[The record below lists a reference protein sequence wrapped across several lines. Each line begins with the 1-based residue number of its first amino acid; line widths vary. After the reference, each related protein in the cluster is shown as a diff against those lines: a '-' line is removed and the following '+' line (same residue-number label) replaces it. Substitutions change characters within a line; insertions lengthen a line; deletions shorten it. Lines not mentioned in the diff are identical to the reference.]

1 LDASTSDGDLA
12 LFRDSTTN
20 TRDVQ
25 DDKMLAGGG
34 PDEEV
39 RFPLLTNLQDE

>member
-1 LDASTSDGDLA
+1 
-12 LFRDSTTN
+12 
-20 TRDVQ
+20 VQ
-25 DDKMLAGGG
+25 DDKMFAGGG